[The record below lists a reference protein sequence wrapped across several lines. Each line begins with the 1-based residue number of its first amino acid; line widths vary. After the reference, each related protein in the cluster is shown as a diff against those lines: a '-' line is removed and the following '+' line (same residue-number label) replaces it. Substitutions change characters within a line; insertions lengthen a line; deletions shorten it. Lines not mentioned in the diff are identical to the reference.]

1 MRVKAEVSAESVRH
15 AAKDAEPRGCPGTP
29 EFESDEASSEAQ
41 GGAKRKAVSH
51 PSPSQGCCGQIPKHL
66 KALVV
71 LLYLTGLRIGEAL
84 ALKWSDVDCE
94 QSKLYVRRSVWRRKE
109 QTRKGRKSVR
119 AKHLL
124 EGLARVLHPSAAVK
138 QRFLTRPRK

>member
-1 MRVKAEVSAESVRH
+1 M
-15 AAKDAEPRGCPGTP
+15 P
-29 EFESDEASSEAQ
+29 EN
-41 GGAKRKAVSH
+41 
-51 PSPSQGCCGQIPKHL
+51 L

-84 ALKWSDVDCE
+84 ALKWSDVDVE

-109 QTRKGRKSVR
+109 QTPKSRRSVR

-124 EGLARVLHPSAAVK
+124 GGLKGILQSHRELCVSRQPEDYLFAMVPGALTTRTICASGCSIRLWTKLEFSAKLRGRMASICSDI
-138 QRFLTRPRK
+138 QPDRRCRKSRAI